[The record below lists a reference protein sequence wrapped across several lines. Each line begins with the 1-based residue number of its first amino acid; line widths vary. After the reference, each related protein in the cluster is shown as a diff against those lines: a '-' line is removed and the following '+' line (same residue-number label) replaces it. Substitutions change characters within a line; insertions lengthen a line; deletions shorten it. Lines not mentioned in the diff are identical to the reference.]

1 MVERGLQKLNVGC
14 FRYRSANCAEERM
27 NEINKELLMRLQESG
42 IAVVS
47 STFLEGK
54 FALRAAITN
63 HRSRKEDFQILLD
76 AVVRIAAA
84 VIDEKSS
91 ATEA

>member
-1 MVERGLQKLNVGC
+1 MLNVVC
-14 FRYRSANCAEERM
+14 FRYRLADCPQEGLNDL
-27 NEINKELLMRLQESG
+27 NKELLMRLQESG
-42 IAVVS
+42 IAVIS
-47 STFLEGK
+47 STVLEGK